1 MEDFRG
7 MICPFCQS
15 EIKEGDGVVVCP
27 SCGIAHHESCWEEN
41 KGCATFGC
49 SEQHGEAHDT
59 IPADVCPNCGAILD
73 DDQMY
78 CPKCGAGR
86 AGGKQNICSKC
97 GAELLEGQIFCP
109 KCGQKVEQTV
119 NAETEQKKRKNKII
133 SIALGA
139 VGVVVVLV
147 LIFALRKPSV
157 DEIILSK
164 SSVELKVDETAKV
177 SYTINPEKASEVS
190 VEWKSSDKDIATVS
204 SKGRITA
211 KGEGTCKVTATAG
224 KKTDTVTVVVKSGPD
239 FKSVYNIYCDPD
251 WAYVAFDGSYLTVDT
266 NPNDW
271 DDYSDYEVYSALFSI
286 HEALGL
292 PESLIEKMGQTR
304 ALDGR
309 QSSTYDN
316 ITVSWTYH
324 PDQGLEVMYEAN

>member
-1 MEDFRG
+1 M
-7 MICPFCQS
+7 
-15 EIKEGDGVVVCP
+15 
-27 SCGIAHHESCWEEN
+27 
-41 KGCATFGC
+41 
-49 SEQHGEAHDT
+49 
-59 IPADVCPNCGAILD
+59 
-73 DDQMY
+73 
-78 CPKCGAGR
+78 
-86 AGGKQNICSKC
+86 
-97 GAELLEGQIFCP
+97 
-109 KCGQKVEQTV
+109 
-119 NAETEQKKRKNKII
+119 
-133 SIALGA
+133 
-139 VGVVVVLV
+139 
-147 LIFALRKPSV
+147 
-157 DEIILSK
+157 
-164 SSVELKVDETAKV
+164 
-177 SYTINPEKASEVS
+177 
-190 VEWKSSDKDIATVS
+190 
-204 SKGRITA
+204 
-211 KGEGTCKVTATAG
+211 
-224 KKTDTVTVVVKSGPD
+224 VKSGPD